1 MSRTRRLWVGS
12 GPSTNGPFVAPLETR
27 GRGQVESGH
36 PLSGAVA
43 RVAFFR
49 ELFIRNLA
57 PYRPFTNGSSLYA
70 LIRCRIDAAGVPAGG
85 ERGPHAFR
93 HARAVSLIRAS
104 VSLKEIGDVLGHRA
118 SDSTLVYLKLA

>member
-1 MSRTRRLWVGS
+1 MTTYLPLLPEVGE
-12 GPSTNGPFVAPLETR
+12 AILAY
-27 GRGQVESGH
+27 
-36 PLSGAVA
+36 LKKA
-43 RVAFFR
+43 RPKVTFR

-85 ERGPHAFR
+85 KRGPHAFR

-104 VSLKEIGDVLGHRA
+104 VPLKEIGDVLGHRA
-118 SDSTLVYLKLA
+118 SDSTLVYLKLATEDLRSIALEIPGEVKP